1 MKSPSLCKY
10 ILCNLLW
17 HLTPASSQC
26 PYWHWN
32 CWWDAWGQLMRVVSL
47 PRQPTSS
54 RWIGPTPAPKETL
67 LKATVYA
74 RIKLYFD
81 RVQKSCSN
89 IKRSMYTSYW
99 FYASTVDVQHK
110 FNVLLP
116 TLGGV
121 SQLSTHHSSISV
133 SPEVITH
140 STPLIVNADFHSAFT
155 CNDTTNQSQLT
166 RCAGSCKIAPRV
178 Q

>member
-54 RWIGPTPAPKETL
+54 RWIGPTPTPKETL

-74 RIKLYFD
+74 RIKLYFEFKNHVVTLRGPCTQVTD
-81 RVQKSCSN
+81 FMRVQLMCNINLMFFCQPWVEYPSC
-89 IKRSMYTSYW
+89 RHT
-99 FYASTVDVQHK
+99 TV
-110 FNVLLP
+110 
-116 TLGGV
+116 
-121 SQLSTHHSSISV
+121 
-133 SPEVITH
+133 
-140 STPLIVNADFHSAFT
+140 ASAFPQKSSHT
-155 CNDTTNQSQLT
+155 VPHSLLMQISTLPSLAMIPPTS
-166 RCAGSCKIAPRV
+166 RSWPGV
-178 Q
+178 QGAVK